1 MDRRTVT
8 AIGVAATLVTA
19 GWTGLMA
26 GSPSSA
32 QAVARNAP
40 SQKGKPVD
48 SFATFTT
55 LPSFGRGSDARAVDD
70 SGTLIA
76 GTAWDSAG
84 LLHAVKWTL
93 EDGAWTMTDLSWPA
107 GSTSSTARAVNNFG
121 EVSGNDHPT
130 RTGHALLWSPAGDI
144 TVLGCDPDPGELSGA
159 YGLSAN
165 AQVIVGN
172 VIYLTPAREIIRS
185 AASVWRPGACRD
197 ELPPLDGDGSSSAMT
212 ANGDG
217 TVVGGGSS
225 GRPVL
230 WRQVAGAWEIEALD
244 ALDGSVRNGNAAGD
258 MAGHVYV
265 PCGAGTCQRG
275 SIWYA
280 AGGSRQL
287 GTLGGSASTVADIN
301 ADGEAAGMSAVSA
314 GRRAEEQRPYFW
326 SVATGMRALPFSG
339 RQAVAWALSD
349 VRADGTRV
357 IVGMNANSEAMVWVV
372 KNP

>member
-1 MDRRTVT
+1 
-8 AIGVAATLVTA
+8 
-19 GWTGLMA
+19 
-26 GSPSSA
+26 
-32 QAVARNAP
+32 
-40 SQKGKPVD
+40 
-48 SFATFTT
+48 
-55 LPSFGRGSDARAVDD
+55 
-70 SGTLIA
+70 
-76 GTAWDSAG
+76 
-84 LLHAVKWTL
+84 
-93 EDGAWTMTDLSWPA
+93 
-107 GSTSSTARAVNNFG
+107 
-121 EVSGNDHPT
+121 
-130 RTGHALLWSPAGDI
+130 
-144 TVLGCDPDPGELSGA
+144 
-159 YGLSAN
+159 
-165 AQVIVGN
+165 
-172 VIYLTPAREIIRS
+172 
-185 AASVWRPGACRD
+185 
-197 ELPPLDGDGSSSAMT
+197 
-212 ANGDG
+212 
-217 TVVGGGSS
+217 
-225 GRPVL
+225 
-230 WRQVAGAWEIEALD
+230 VAGAWEIEALD

-258 MAGHVYV
+258 MAGHVYVPCGAGTCQRGSIWYVHVYV